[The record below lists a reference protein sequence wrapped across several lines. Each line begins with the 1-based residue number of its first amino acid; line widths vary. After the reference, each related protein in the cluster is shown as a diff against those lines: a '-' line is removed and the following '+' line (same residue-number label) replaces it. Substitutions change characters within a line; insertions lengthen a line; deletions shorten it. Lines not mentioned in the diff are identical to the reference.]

1 MLSGTWLAAS
11 ALFVVL
17 SVTATGRATQ
27 LSWTAPELCPTQQ
40 SVEEMLSERVGQDYR
55 AVGDFHFQAE
65 VSRLGDERWRL
76 ELRFEQPSAHT
87 GWQERSVEGLTCS
100 SVADAGVVVMA
111 LALQHEERGA
121 EPASPAVAAAPSE
134 SPTRARDRAPPPR
147 RPAQPVGAAPP
158 SVEVGMGALALVDS
172 GALPEVAFGAELGGQ
187 LRVSRL
193 VVRAAAFGFPRVSH
207 DVVRGG
213 AASSS
218 CSEVRSPVVTWF
230 VSCPWPWGAAPGS
243 KPARCLVKGTGRS
256 SQNVK
261 RRSGSG
267 PPWMSEGR
275 RAWRVESR

>member
-111 LALQHEERGA
+111 LALQHEASVAGSGSTAQRIANKGA
-121 EPASPAVAAAPSE
+121 RPRPAAAP
-134 SPTRARDRAPPPR
+134 ARSAGWR
-147 RPAQPVGAAPP
+147 
-158 SVEVGMGALALVDS
+158 
-172 GALPEVAFGAELGGQ
+172 
-187 LRVSRL
+187 
-193 VVRAAAFGFPRVSH
+193 RAA
-207 DVVRGG
+207 
-213 AASSS
+213 
-218 CSEVRSPVVTWF
+218 E
-230 VSCPWPWGAAPGS
+230 
-243 KPARCLVKGTGRS
+243 
-256 SQNVK
+256 
-261 RRSGSG
+261 RRSRH
-267 PPWMSEGR
+267 GR
-275 RAWRVESR
+275 AGVG